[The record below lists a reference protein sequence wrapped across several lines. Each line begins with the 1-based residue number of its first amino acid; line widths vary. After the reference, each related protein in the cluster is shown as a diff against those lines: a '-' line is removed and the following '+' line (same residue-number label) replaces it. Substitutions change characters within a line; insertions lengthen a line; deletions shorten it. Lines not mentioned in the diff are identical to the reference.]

1 MRYNTNMNMKK
12 YLCLCI
18 FLSMPTMV
26 LCQGFSN
33 FGNRGFGNRNLL
45 GGQGKTAR
53 DIKKE
58 KAQKRAESSNT
69 KAIKKAKAENL
80 AKRVNI
86 IGLAGYKFGEKC
98 DEVFMQKLEKP
109 SFTRYEYV
117 TLESSSLH
125 GIHAIT
131 LIAQDPA
138 IQTVKQMQDE
148 ITRLSMVFSNKFSV
162 KFTSE
167 IQTISNETADW
178 EPVGGKLYKRVISPA
193 TQIRCFRHEEF
204 ANCTVMF
211 EGFQD
216 LIANKIT
223 MSFKVV
229 KKFQLQPL
237 NGR

>member
-1 MRYNTNMNMKK
+1 
-12 YLCLCI
+12 
-18 FLSMPTMV
+18 MPTMA

-33 FGNRGFGNRNLL
+33 FGNSGFGNRNLL

-53 DIKKE
+53 DIKRE
-58 KAQKRAESSNT
+58 KAEKRAESSKT
-69 KAIKKAKAENL
+69 KALKKAKSENL
-80 AKRVNI
+80 AKQVNI
-86 IGLAGYKFGEKC
+86 IGLAGYKFGDKC
-98 DEVFMQKLEKP
+98 ENIFMQKLEKP

-131 LIAQDPA
+131 LTADDPA
-138 IQTVKQMQDE
+138 IQTETQMRDE
-148 ITRLSMVFSNKFSV
+148 IIRLSNLFSNKFRV

-167 IQTISNETADW
+167 IETSSNAIVDCNVEI
-178 EPVGGKLYKRVISPA
+178 VGGKAYTRKRVISPA

-211 EGFQD
+211 EGFKD
-216 LIANKIT
+216 LINNKVT

-229 KKFQLQPL
+229 KKFQLQP
-237 NGR
+237 